1 MPSCASPPRLSS
13 PGRKTWRSPPP
24 PCSRRSTSHPPQ
36 ATTPVQRVTEE
47 LRVLIDDMF
56 ATMHHARGIG
66 LAAPQVGRSERL
78 AIVEIDGQQIVVI
91 NPEIIERAGKDKG
104 EEGCLSIPDIYADV
118 ERPKTVTVRAL
129 DREMQPFEIEA
140 DGLLARCL
148 QHEIDHLDGK
158 LFIDYLSVLKRT
170 AALAKWKFEVDKYPG
185 YIRHVSRETPDDRHE
200 HEHPDEEL

>member
-1 MPSCASPPRLSS
+1 VSILDIRVLGDPVLR
-13 PGRKTWRSPPP
+13 
-24 PCSRRSTSHPPQ
+24 Q
-36 ATTPVQRVTEE
+36 ATTPVARMTEE

-66 LAAPQVGRSERL
+66 LAAPQVGRKERI
-78 AIVEIDGQQIVVI
+78 AVVEVDGQQLVVI

-129 DREMQPFEIEA
+129 DREMKPFEIQA

-170 AALAKWKFEVDKYPG
+170 ASLAKWKFEVDKYPG
-185 YIRHVSRETPDDRHE
+185 YIRRVSEESPDDPHE